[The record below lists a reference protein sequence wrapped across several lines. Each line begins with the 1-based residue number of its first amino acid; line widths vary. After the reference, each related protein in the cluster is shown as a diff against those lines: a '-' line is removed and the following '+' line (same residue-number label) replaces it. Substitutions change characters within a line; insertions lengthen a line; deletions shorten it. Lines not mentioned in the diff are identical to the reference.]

1 MRYIKKWLEVHEEVT
16 ALANERSIQRSDI
29 IILDWKTQTS
39 YWVQR
44 FGLKIVNNSQEEYK
58 S

>member
-1 MRYIKKWLEVHEEVT
+1 MKYRKKWLEVHEEVT

-44 FGLKIVNNSQEEYK
+44 FDLKIVNNSQEEYK

>member
-1 MRYIKKWLEVHEEVT
+1 MKYRKNWLEFHEEVT
-16 ALANERSIQRSDI
+16 ALANERSIQRRDI

-44 FGLKIVNNSQEEYK
+44 FGSKNVNNSQEEYK